1 MASSNHLTKALR
13 PGAITVG
20 DGALPYEFGGETRSA
35 HKSVCNRSDRIDCL
49 PNSPCSRLLAAE
61 MPVPIFPA
69 SFVSGD
75 HMTSFWPIRCKQ
87 PPPPRGL
94 LGVTSPR
101 GRDFLEGEGVRS
113 CLSSG
118 SCCMGLLR
126 QDATARAEVPDNTTE
141 L

>member
-20 DGALPYEFGGETRSA
+20 DRALPYEFGGETRSA

-87 PPPPRGL
+87 PPPTAGA
-94 LGVTSPR
+94 
-101 GRDFLEGEGVRS
+101 
-113 CLSSG
+113 SG
-118 SCCMGLLR
+118 SDFPQRERLLR
-126 QDATARAEVPDNTTE
+126 GGRRTQLPFLWE
-141 L
+141 LLYGAAKAGRNSKSRGP